1 MASTTRKLGASELDE
16 LERTLVECAA
26 EHYFAEAFEASLF
39 HWFRAEWIVTFRQ
52 ADAITAL
59 P

>member
-1 MASTTRKLGASELDE
+1 MASTDRKLSASELDE

-26 EHYFAEAFEASLF
+26 EHYFAEAFEHPFSTGFAPSG
-39 HWFRAEWIVTFRQ
+39 WPRSARQ
-52 ADAITAL
+52 MRSRQ